1 MHHCNNA
8 GFPNKSNLLICYT
21 DEGKLCALLYISPS
35 IYPSISMFSSSSRRA
50 HDVWRDCKYY
60 CIRCNRWHVTP
71 ESESEL
77 HAVILRLLSV
87 CRSLVL
93 ATTEKQNRLVIGTYK
108 SGGVMGSGHSSTLLL
123 TAENSERVGRKITEV
138 ANFDF
143 RKETLHS
150 SQM

>member
-1 MHHCNNA
+1 M
-8 GFPNKSNLLICYT
+8 
-21 DEGKLCALLYISPS
+21 
-35 IYPSISMFSSSSRRA
+35 
-50 HDVWRDCKYY
+50 
-60 CIRCNRWHVTP
+60 TP

-77 HAVILRLLSV
+77 HAVIPRLLSV
-87 CRSLVL
+87 CRSL
-93 ATTEKQNRLVIGTYK
+93 EKNPNRLVIGTYK

>member
-1 MHHCNNA
+1 M
-8 GFPNKSNLLICYT
+8 
-21 DEGKLCALLYISPS
+21 
-35 IYPSISMFSSSSRRA
+35 
-50 HDVWRDCKYY
+50 
-60 CIRCNRWHVTP
+60 TP

-87 CRSLVL
+87 YRSLVL
-93 ATTEKQNRLVIGTYK
+93 ATTEKKNRLVIGTYK